1 MLKVFLLTLVIVL
14 VAVVL
19 FCVKVIFLKN
29 GRFPNTH
36 VGSSKTMRN
45 RGIYCVQTQDRM
57 ARMKKKDDEKKD
69 EEKVD
74 SEQNLGNILDNK
86 TELNEKH

>member
-36 VGSSKTMRN
+36 VGSSKAMRN

-57 ARMKKKDDEKKD
+57 ARMKKDDKKKD